1 MTAATPAT
9 RGVPSHGTLTETDAR
24 AQNDNGK
31 KNVIGWVRGSARRD
45 SHCWNLRKTWMNANA
60 RAQNSEREK
69 MFMGG

>member
-1 MTAATPAT
+1 MNAN
-9 RGVPSHGTLTETDAR
+9 AR

-31 KNVIGWVRGSARRD
+31 KKVIGWVRGPQDVTAIAGTRAME
-45 SHCWNLRKTWMNANA
+45 HTGEAFGYAVCLQWMNANA